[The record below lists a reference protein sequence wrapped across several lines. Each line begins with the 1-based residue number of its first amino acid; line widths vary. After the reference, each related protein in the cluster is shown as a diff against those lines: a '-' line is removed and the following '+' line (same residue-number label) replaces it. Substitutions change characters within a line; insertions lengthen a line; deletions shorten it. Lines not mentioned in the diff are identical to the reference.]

1 MRNEIKSRNKPHLKS
16 CEKFEL
22 TFQQKSFLEQQLLNY
37 PPPKMWIHWSSSEK
51 IDNQLKLLSNAEID
65 EYLDENANS
74 HQDITQ
80 PLLRMHLLSE
90 KLARNLKQKYSMLI
104 NQFNNIP
111 WWYFLILFL
120 LYY

>member
-1 MRNEIKSRNKPHLKS
+1 
-16 CEKFEL
+16 
-22 TFQQKSFLEQQLLNY
+22 
-37 PPPKMWIHWSSSEK
+37 MWIHWSSSEK

-65 EYLDENANS
+65 EYLDENSNF

-90 KLARNLKQKYSMLI
+90 KLARNLKQKYSTVSF

-120 LYY
+120 LVLLNISLCNVGCSTADIENER